1 VSDLLSALGTTAH
14 SLDAQRYGLDVVGQ
28 NLANINT
35 PGFTRRQIAFAEVPP
50 LDRRS
55 AGGGVD
61 VQAVT
66 AARTPLLDAQMYRER
81 PASGRQSAVVDQIG
95 VLETAFGAPGT
106 GLDQKLSAFF
116 AAFSTLAQSPTS
128 AVARQVVVVQSQALA
143 QGFRDVSGA
152 ISGLQTDVDKQVT
165 ATANDINALAARIA
179 ALNTAIGNAPL
190 ESRDALRDEQAVAVK
205 DLSNLVDIG
214 VIPRDNG
221 GMDITIGNGRALV
234 AVDHAYPVSVVP
246 SPPQGLGAIVTANT
260 DVTGEIAGGTLG
272 GLLHVRDTL
281 LPDYLN
287 RLDTLASSV
296 VSTVNGL
303 HTAGF
308 DVNGNPG
315 VDFFTPSAQVAGTAA
330 AMAVNPAIVSDTTL
344 IAAAGVALAG
354 DNQNA
359 RAIAD
364 LANGNPSPIDGWAS
378 LANAVGV
385 DRDAASADLKTRQD
399 VLSQIETLR
408 QQISGVSV
416 DEEAA
421 SMLRFQRAYEANARF
436 FNVVN
441 GLLDT
446 FFNNIG

>member
-1 VSDLLSALGTTAH
+1 
-14 SLDAQRYGLDVVGQ
+14 
-28 NLANINT
+28 
-35 PGFTRRQIAFAEVPP
+35 
-50 LDRRS
+50 
-55 AGGGVD
+55 
-61 VQAVT
+61 
-66 AARTPLLDAQMYRER
+66 M
-81 PASGRQSAVVDQIG
+81 
-95 VLETAFGAPGT
+95 
-106 GLDQKLSAFF
+106 
-116 AAFSTLAQSPTS
+116 
-128 AVARQVVVVQSQALA
+128 
-143 QGFRDVSGA
+143 
-152 ISGLQTDVDKQVT
+152 
-165 ATANDINALAARIA
+165 
-179 ALNTAIGNAPL
+179 
-190 ESRDALRDEQAVAVK
+190 
-205 DLSNLVDIG
+205 
-214 VIPRDNG
+214 
-221 GMDITIGNGRALV
+221 
-234 AVDHAYPVSVVP
+234 
-246 SPPQGLGAIVTANT
+246 TANT

-416 DEEAA
+416 DEERAALLAEYPKGRMPSAEDVAWAVTMLLDPAA
-421 SMLRFQRAYEANARF
+421 SAMTGSTLF
-436 FNVVN
+436 
-441 GLLDT
+441 LDSGIRRGI
-446 FFNNIG
+446 F